1 MISPC
6 NPAIKF
12 DPTPDTIDDQ
22 DYANDEMPPNN
33 ELTLALHG
41 KKTESNRKPLQR
53 YGEMRRCQSK
63 TKIQIE
69 FEFSL
74 NFVF

>member
-12 DPTPDTIDDQ
+12 DPPPDSSDDQ
-22 DYANDEMPPNN
+22 DDMNNEMPPNN

-41 KKTESNRKPLQR
+41 NKNKSNRKPLQR
-53 YGEMRRCQSK
+53 YGEMRRCQSNRSK
-63 TKIQIE
+63 VTNSSQPTV
-69 FEFSL
+69 SL
-74 NFVF
+74 